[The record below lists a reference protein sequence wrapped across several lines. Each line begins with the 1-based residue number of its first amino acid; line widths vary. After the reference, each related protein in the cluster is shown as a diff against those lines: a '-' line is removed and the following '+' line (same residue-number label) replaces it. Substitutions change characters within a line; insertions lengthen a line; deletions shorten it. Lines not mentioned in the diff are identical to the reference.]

1 MTTPVSKSSFVGKSQ
16 SSKESNGEI
25 TELQYVLATVLS
37 ETSDSPLAKSLEN
50 HGLTTIANV
59 LLLNQAERNALSF
72 PEVDSTLNTLP
83 VGHKNKLLAIKL
95 FGQHYEEMGNTITDW
110 KQVTRD
116 EFNSFRCSTDFDN
129 VAEKLTVHPNFKVD
143 SDFVQGEAF
152 KNAAVANDVKHS
164 VYTRFAN
171 GYYQHHI
178 KPARQ
183 LEPLHYLLHMIDQGN
198 FGVSYGVKD
207 DPLPH
212 DLRNYSHWPLD
223 KSASLPRTLVQLACQ
238 DFKKEPPDNHA
249 LLPGFQFATISEIF
263 HFFGE

>member
-1 MTTPVSKSSFVGKSQ
+1 MTTPVSKSSFVGESQ
-16 SSKESNGEI
+16 SSKESDGEI
-25 TELQYVLATVLS
+25 TELQYVLAIVLS

-50 HGLTTIANV
+50 HDLTTIADV
-59 LLLNQAERNALSF
+59 LLLSQAERNALYF
-72 PEVDSTLNTLP
+72 PEVNGTLSTLP
-83 VGHKNKLLAIKL
+83 VGHKNRLLAIKL
-95 FGQHYEEMGNTITDW
+95 FGQHYEEMGNAITDW

-238 DFKKEPPDNHA
+238 DFKKESPDNHA
-249 LLPGFQFATISEIF
+249 PLPGFQFATISEIF